1 MGDLRKEFPMVLTQ
15 DLVWSDMDAF
25 KHVNNAIYFRYFENA
40 RIAYFEQVGLI
51 AFKEETQ
58 IGPILAST
66 SCDFRVPL
74 TFPDTIQIGARIES
88 IRPRTFKMKYA
99 VYSEGLDCLAA
110 EGEGLI
116 VFYNYQLGKSC
127 EIPAAIVT
135 AIDALQDGSRDSG

>member
-1 MGDLRKEFPMVLTQ
+1 MDDLLKEFPMVLTQ

-66 SCDFRVPL
+66 SCNFRVPL
-74 TFPDTIQIGARIES
+74 TFPDRIQIGARIES
-88 IRPRTFKMKYA
+88 IRPKTFKMKYA
-99 VYSEGLDCLAA
+99 VYSENLERLAA

-127 EIPAAIVT
+127 EIPATIVT
-135 AIDALQDGSRDSG
+135 AINALQGGK

>member
-1 MGDLRKEFPMVLTQ
+1 MEDLRKEFPLVLTQ

-25 KHVNNAIYFRYFENA
+25 KHVNNAVYFRFFENA

-51 AFKEETQ
+51 AYKEETQ

-66 SCDFRVPL
+66 SCNFRAPL

-88 IRPRTFKMKYA
+88 IRPKTFQMKYA
-99 VYSEGLDCLAA
+99 VYSENLERLAA

-116 VFYNYQLGKSC
+116 VFYDYRLGESC
-127 EIPAAIVT
+127 EIPATIVSAIN
-135 AIDALQDGSRDSG
+135 ALQDEK